1 MGERKKRM
9 IVTNPDGSLTY
20 KDATGNSVTASIFE
34 SDDYARV
41 AAILG
46 KQQNAAANNIN
57 NLKLYNL
64 NLASSQAQITRG
76 VTVPAPTKPL
86 MEVVDDQGNDTMVP
100 FVPPLADLVQSTVP
114 VIPSGGI
121 AATTNLPPD
130 EPHLTYLM
138 VKALYAKTFPAA

>member
-1 MGERKKRM
+1 M
-9 IVTNPDGSLTY
+9 
-20 KDATGNSVTASIFE
+20 
-34 SDDYARV
+34 
-41 AAILG
+41 
-46 KQQNAAANNIN
+46 
-57 NLKLYNL
+57 
-64 NLASSQAQITRG
+64 LAPPS

-130 EPHLTYLM
+130 EAHLTYLM
-138 VKALYAKTFPAA
+138 VLALFHAAFPTAKLPG

>member
-1 MGERKKRM
+1 M
-9 IVTNPDGSLTY
+9 IVTNPDGSMTY
-20 KDATGNSVTASIFE
+20 KDTNGNPVTVSIFD

-41 AAILG
+41 AAILC
-46 KQQNAAANNIN
+46 KQQGAAANNIN

-114 VIPSGGI
+114 VFPSGGI

-130 EPHLTYLM
+130 EAHLTYLM
-138 VKALYAKTFPAA
+138 VLALFHAAFPTAKLPG